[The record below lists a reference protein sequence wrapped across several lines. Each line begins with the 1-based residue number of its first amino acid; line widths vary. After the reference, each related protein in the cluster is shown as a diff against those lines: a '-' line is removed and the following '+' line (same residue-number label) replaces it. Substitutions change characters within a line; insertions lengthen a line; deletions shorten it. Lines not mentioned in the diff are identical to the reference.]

1 MLNNLGEL
9 ARCMNEYD
17 QAQSYYLESLLMR
30 QRSGSPPSAL
40 SFVTMNLGYVY
51 LYQREDVIAV
61 SHFKETLRLFDAG
74 TSKTKSEQNIYSLA
88 GLAAVLAYRGEA
100 EAATCAYGTVVSEFK
115 KLQIEYQINRPLFE
129 DPDQVEFDRYMAIC
143 RAQLDE
149 VSFNAAWERGRT
161 MGLDEAIE
169 LALQIVG

>member
-1 MLNNLGEL
+1 MERWFLN
-9 ARCMNEYD
+9 
-17 QAQSYYLESLLMR
+17 
-30 QRSGSPPSAL
+30 
-40 SFVTMNLGYVY
+40 
-51 LYQREDVIAV
+51 
-61 SHFKETLRLFDAG
+61 
-74 TSKTKSEQNIYSLA
+74 
-88 GLAAVLAYRGEA
+88 
-100 EAATCAYGTVVSEFK
+100 FK